1 MAIRDDFEVA
11 AGQVRAAVQ
20 RFALGLLVSPAF
32 GAMLIGKAD
41 TVLVEHAR
49 VLALDLASPVL
60 EAIARPVA
68 VANRTIADLKEFAS
82 LREENA
88 RLREENARLLA
99 WQTAARRLEN
109 ENDGLRGLANFREGP
124 EAVLHH
130 RPHRRRQRQRLC
142 ARRAAQCR
150 PPAGVAH
157 GQAVVTGEGLA
168 GRIAE
173 VGDNSARVLFVTDV
187 NSRLPV
193 LIERTRERAILAG
206 DNSAQLRL
214 TLLQSVAGRA
224 ARRSHHHL
232 GPWRQFPGRHPG
244 RRGRRDR
251 RGRRARAAVRRF
263 LAARIRARRRLRR
276 DRPGERR
283 PHFVGT
289 PAPAAAPAGP
299 QAAGQRVR

>member
-11 AGQVRAAVQ
+11 AGQVRLVVQ
-20 RFALGLLVSPAF
+20 RFALALLVLAAF
-32 GAMLIGKAD
+32 AAMLIGKAD
-41 TVLVEHAR
+41 TVLVENAR
-49 VLALDLASPVL
+49 VVALDLASPAL

-68 VANRTIADLKEFAS
+68 AANRAIADLKEFAT

-109 ENDGLRGLANFREGP
+109 ENERLRELSKFREGP
-124 EAVLHH
+124 EASFIT
-130 RPHRRRQRQRLC
+130 
-142 ARRAAQCR
+142 ARIVGDSVSAYVRGALLNAGR
-150 PPAGVAH
+150 TTGVAS

-206 DNSAQLRL
+206 DNSSLMRL
-214 TLLQSVAGRA
+214 TLAQTVQGIQRGDRIVTSGHGGSFPVGIPVGEVVQTEAGSVKVRPFADFSRLEFVRVVDYGVTGLVSGSGSPPLA
-224 ARRSHHHL
+224 H
-232 GPWRQFPGRHPG
+232 PPGSP
-244 RRGRRDR
+244 RGR
-251 RGRRARAAVRRF
+251 
-263 LAARIRARRRLRR
+263 
-276 DRPGERR
+276 
-283 PHFVGT
+283 
-289 PAPAAAPAGP
+289 
-299 QAAGQRVR
+299 